1 MKKFITL
8 LTAIVM
14 IISVVCVPVMAV
26 NITLVDLTS
35 LPVISTKLS
44 AEPGTYDN
52 FDESKVVAYL
62 DGNQLVNGVI
72 EKQNESI
79 EWILMID
86 TSKSVSEE
94 YFKAE
99 INAVI
104 SVLEGLRDSDTLRLY
119 TFEESTSMILNGKE
133 TKEDA
138 QSRIKQIV
146 CDGQDTRFYYAIEKL
161 VGFAEASK
169 SSVCVPVIFSD
180 GVETI
185 RPEDRSKTIDSL
197 KYANAPVYGYYPDLL
212 EKMDG
217 GKEKI
222 ASFKE
227 IIKATGGETK
237 SFNIKNAS
245 KTLASF
251 NSNDTWSLTFTST
264 KEIPE
269 GDHTLSIDMGDGN
282 KIEKVVQF
290 DTAWE
295 GDKEAPSVKSIITD
309 LEENTVTV
317 EFSEVVKNWDDES
330 LYSFSVADE
339 DEEPPK
345 ILEIGR
351 ISDQTV
357 LLTMDTLDKSGIEI
371 KVSGYIDA
379 ADNKGEEATKTLSI
393 NQNVVKILTTAG
405 IGVVLLAV
413 AAFVIVTILTKK
425 KKQKAALESGQIQ
438 AAYKNGKKIEP
449 KQKQKGSKN
458 NKKKPIMEFEIPDD
472 DDDYRKSGKTKASKE
487 EKVKE
492 TPEEREARIAAEK
505 EQKKKEEKIKQE
517 AAKFQ
522 FYFEEKFHMDD
533 D

>member
-1 MKKFITL
+1 MKKFITF
-8 LTAIVM
+8 LTAIVL
-14 IISVVCVPVMAV
+14 IISVVCMPAFAV
-26 NITLVDLTS
+26 NITLVDLTN

-62 DGNQLVNGVI
+62 DDQELVNGVI

-94 YFKAE
+94 YFQAE

-104 SVLEGLRDSDTLRLY
+104 AVLEGLRDSDTLKLY
-119 TFEESTSMILNGKE
+119 TFEESTSMVLNGKE

-138 QSRIKQIV
+138 ESRIKQIV
-146 CDGQDTRFYYAIEKL
+146 CDGQDTRFYYAIDKL
-161 VGFAEASK
+161 VTMAEGSK

-185 RPEDRSKTIDSL
+185 KPEDRSKTIESL

-212 EKMDG
+212 EKMNG

-222 ASFKE
+222 KSFKE

-264 KEIPE
+264 KEIPQ

-290 DTAWE
+290 DQAWE
-295 GDKEAPSVKSIITD
+295 GDKEAPTVKSIITD

-317 EFSEVVKNWDDES
+317 EFSEVVKNWEDES
-330 LYSFSVADE
+330 LYQFSVADE
-339 DEEPPK
+339 DAEPPHIVK
-345 ILEIGR
+345 IGR
-351 ISDQTV
+351 ISDTTV
-357 LLTMDTLDKSGIEI
+357 LLNMDTLEASGLEI
-371 KVSGYIDA
+371 KVSGYMDA
-379 ADNKGEEATKTLSI
+379 ADNVGQDATKTLSI
-393 NQNVVKILTTAG
+393 NQNVVKILVSIGVAILVAG
-405 IGVVLLAV
+405 IAIFVVVSILA
-413 AAFVIVTILTKK
+413 KK
-425 KKQKAALESGQIQ
+425 KKQKTAIENGQIQ
-438 AAYKNGKKIEP
+438 AAYKNGKRIEP
-449 KQKQKGSKN
+449 KQKEKK
-458 NKKKPIMEFEIPDD
+458 NKKTKVDIDLPDEQEGKRSKKSKP
-472 DDDYRKSGKTKASKE
+472 TKE
-487 EKVKE
+487 EKIKE

-505 EQKKKEEKIKQE
+505 EQKKIEEKKRQE

-522 FYFEEKFHMDD
+522 FYFEEKFGQDD

>member
-14 IISVVCVPVMAV
+14 VISVVCVPVAAV

-62 DGNQLVNGVI
+62 DGNKLVNGVI

-119 TFEESTSMILNGKE
+119 TFEESTRMILNGKE

-146 CDGQDTRFYYAIEKL
+146 CEGQDTRFYYAIDKL
-161 VGFAEASK
+161 VSFAEGSK

-185 RPEDRSKTIDSL
+185 KPEDRSKTIESL

-264 KEIPE
+264 KEIPK

-290 DTAWE
+290 DEAWE

-317 EFSEVVKNWDDES
+317 EFSEVVKNWDDKS

-345 ILEIGR
+345 IVDIGR

-371 KVSGYIDA
+371 KVSGYMDA
-379 ADNKGEEATKTLSI
+379 ADNKGAEATKTLSI

-405 IGVVLLAV
+405 IGVALLAV
-413 AAFVIVTILTKK
+413 AAFVIVSVLTKK

-438 AAYKNGKKIEP
+438 AAYKNGKRIEP

-458 NKKKPIMEFEIPDD
+458 KKPVMKFEIPDD
-472 DDDYRKSGKTKASKE
+472 DDDDYRKPGKTKAPRE
-487 EKVKE
+487 EKIKE